1 MVILLM
7 IPLCKAKQNWEPKTK
22 TKLGTK
28 NKKWELALV
37 LVFFGLWG
45 CGWYVF
51 IHSFQGLGLCQ

>member
-1 MVILLM
+1 M